1 MTDTGPEPWLSYQEP
16 AVRDLVWLIA
26 SAPLL
31 PSTAVTDLS
40 CSSGHWPEHND
51 YLNLYGRHE
60 AWLRALDAA
69 PEPLLAAL
77 GRARDLRLGRY
88 AEDLLLFWLAAPDN
102 AEFELIA
109 EHVALR
115 EQGITLGE
123 LDFLV
128 RERRTGQLWHIEL
141 ALKFYLGTADQ
152 QWLGPN
158 RQDSLARKLK
168 HLCQQQLPLL
178 QSPAGQR
185 WLQSQQLE
193 NPRTWGW
200 LKGRLFTAFSAEAA
214 TDAAQWFTP
223 DALIRF
229 AGQHRYDW
237 YSLAKQHWL
246 ATGLSA
252 PSQHASFATD
262 GSLRHFPVN
271 GIQALIA
278 YDGEREVLRAFV
290 VGNAWAPAPLS
301 PCWPAGPDS
310 T

>member
-1 MTDTGPEPWLSYQEP
+1 MTETGTEPWLSYHTP
-16 AVRDLVWLIA
+16 AVRDLVWLMA

-31 PSTAVTDLS
+31 PSAAVTDLA
-40 CSSGHWPEHND
+40 CTSGHWPTHSD
-51 YLNLYGRHE
+51 YLRLYARHE

-69 PEPLLAAL
+69 PEPLLTML
-77 GRARDLRLGRY
+77 GQARDLRLGRY
-88 AEDLLLFWLAAPDN
+88 AEDLLKFWLSAPDN
-102 AEFELIA
+102 AEFSLVA

-141 ALKFYLGTADQ
+141 ALKFYLRTADQ

-178 QSPAGQR
+178 QGPAGQH
-185 WLQSQQLE
+185 WLQSQALE
-193 NPRTWGW
+193 TPRTWGW
-200 LKGRLFTAFSAEAA
+200 LKGRLFTAFSENAA
-214 TDAAQWFTP
+214 TDAPQWFTP
-223 DALIRF
+223 DALIHF

-237 YSLAKQHWL
+237 YSLAKPHWL
-246 ATGLSA
+246 ATGLSDPA
-252 PSQHASFATD
+252 QHASFAID
-262 GSLRHFPVN
+262 GNLRHFPVN

-278 YDGEREVLRAFV
+278 YDGEHEVLRAFI
-290 VGNAWAPAPLS
+290 VGNEWAPAPLS
-301 PCWPAGPDS
+301 GC
-310 T
+310 